1 MLSRNVRKV
10 CWKPYTMWSWRNSCN
25 GLKKRTFFTA
35 LWVSYYVRR
44 RVVIIY
50 QRTRQT
56 VRNVP
61 GREER
66 VHEDCKSG
74 RRDGATPLMG
84 CLYSLWIRVV
94 HDMLVVCPRNY
105 VAIEYVMLMKEFMD
119 TALRFWFQIA
129 KILVDKHIAAPVPF
143 WTLIGFYLSRSSKLR
158 PLLCTENSILS

>member
-1 MLSRNVRKV
+1 M
-10 CWKPYTMWSWRNSCN
+10 CWKPYMMWSWRNSCN

-56 VRNVP
+56 VWNVP

-94 HDMLVVCPRNY
+94 YDMLLWLRWFVRE
-105 VAIEYVMLMKEFMD
+105 IMLPSNMWCWWKNSWAQLYGFGFSD
-119 TALRFWFQIA
+119 R
-129 KILVDKHIAAPVPF
+129 KILVDKHIAAPVPQ
-143 WTLIGFYLSRSSKLR
+143 
-158 PLLCTENSILS
+158 